1 MNINLNTVHQASVP
15 QIPDGIA
22 PSKQN
27 PSKGNVA
34 ALSITY
40 AAADSD
46 EIAGAEV
53 SAKELVR
60 NDSLGQ
66 FVSMVFNLPPP
77 PFPVLSDS

>member
-27 PSKGNVA
+27 PSTGNVA
-34 ALSITY
+34 ALSITH
-40 AAADSD
+40 AAVDPD